1 MANVSDELQQLR
13 KRARRRL
20 VGAIALVVFALIF
33 LWTVLDGEP
42 PKNLIDNHPVEIISS
57 APALSSIVQ
66 TAPLNALPA
75 SAVVTEAALPQ
86 LDASQV
92 AAVTLPG
99 KLVNH
104 QVAVDASVPTPTP
117 SAIAVVTPAPSVSPV
132 LKTTPSPVVIK
143 ATPKPVVKKPLP
155 EKKPEVAAAIEAD
168 PAAILSGKTSHSL
181 PTEKKLDKKT
191 YFIQVGAYADADKAA
206 QMVAKLKTAGVR
218 VSSEQIN
225 TSKGALT
232 RVRVGPTED
241 EAKAKAWLKIMRD
254 MGVSGSLVAK
264 AAP

>member
-1 MANVSDELQQLR
+1 MSDELQQLR

-20 VGAIALVVFALIF
+20 VGAITLVVFALIF

-66 TAPLNALPA
+66 TAPLDVAPA
-75 SAVVTEAALPQ
+75 SAAVAEVALPQ

-104 QVAVDASVPTPTP
+104 QVAVNAAAATATPVAT
-117 SAIAVVTPAPSVSPV
+117 AIATPAPSVLP
-132 LKTTPSPVVIK
+132 THA
-143 ATPKPVVKKPLP
+143 ATPQPKVVKPTSTPVVKKPLP
-155 EKKPEVAAAIEAD
+155 EKKPEVKAAIESD
-168 PAAILSGKTSHSL
+168 PAAILSGKTSHSQ
-181 PTEKKLDKKT
+181 PAEKQLDKKT

-206 QMVAKLKTAGVR
+206 QMVAKLKSAGVR

-232 RVRVGPTED
+232 RVRVGPTDD

-254 MGVSGSLVAK
+254 LGVSGSLVAK
-264 AAP
+264 AP

>member
-1 MANVSDELQQLR
+1 MSDELQQLR

-20 VGAIALVVFALIF
+20 VGAITLVVFALVF

-66 TAPLNALPA
+66 TAPLNSAPA
-75 SAVVTEAALPQ
+75 SAVVAEVALPQ

-104 QVAVDASVPTPTP
+104 QVAVPAAAPTATPAATPAAAVVATSVPPVHTAMPQP
-117 SAIAVVTPAPSVSPV
+117 EVVKP
-132 LKTTPSPVVIK
+132 
-143 ATPKPVVKKPLP
+143 TPKPVVKKPQP
-155 EKKPEVAAAIEAD
+155 EKKPEIKAAIESD
-168 PAAILSGKTSHSL
+168 PAAILSGKTSHSQ
-181 PTEKKLDKKT
+181 PVEKQLDKKT

-206 QMVAKLKTAGVR
+206 QMVAKLKSAGVR

-232 RVRVGPTED
+232 RVRVGPTDD

-254 MGVSGSLVAK
+254 LGVSGSLVAK
-264 AAP
+264 AP

>member
-1 MANVSDELQQLR
+1 MSDELQQLR

-66 TAPLNALPA
+66 TAPLNPAPA
-75 SAVVTEAALPQ
+75 SAVLAEAVLPQ

-104 QVAVDASVPTPTP
+104 QVEVDVAVPTSTP
-117 SAIAVVTPAPSVSPV
+117 IASAVAAPSVSPV
-132 LKTTPSPVVIK
+132 LTATPSPVVIK
-143 ATPKPVVKKPLP
+143 STPKPVVKKPLP
-155 EKKPEVAAAIEAD
+155 EKKPEVAAATEAD
-168 PAAILSGKTSHSL
+168 PAAILSGKTSHSQ
-181 PTEKKLDKKT
+181 PAEKQLDKKT

-206 QMVAKLKTAGVR
+206 QMVAKLKSAGVR

>member
-75 SAVVTEAALPQ
+75 SAVVTEVALPQ

-104 QVAVDASVPTPTP
+104 QVAVDAAVPTP
-117 SAIAVVTPAPSVSPV
+117 SATAVVTPAPSVSPV
-132 LKTTPSPVVIK
+132 LTTTPSPVVIK

-206 QMVAKLKTAGVR
+206 QMVAKLKSAGVR